1 MKHIILV
8 AETGADIPPE
18 TAHRYG
24 IYIVPMHVAFGDA
37 TRDDGDFPSEEIC
50 AYYERTRELPKTS
63 GSTPEDF
70 IRAFDQIHAEYPEAH
85 ILHLAYSAA
94 TTCSYQSARI
104 AAEDRDYVTSLDT
117 KAVTIGQY
125 SIVVRM
131 AQLLEEH
138 PEREIG
144 QAVPAAEELIRR
156 SRMCFIPDEL
166 EYLRAGGRVS
176 NAAALCGKLLSI
188 HPRIELLDGRLVAT
202 KKLRGRMAKLAPNLV
217 EEFAAQEHLER
228 DELWL
233 VWTPGF
239 PDELR
244 APVEESAKRCGFQ
257 RVTWAKAGGVITT
270 HGGPAAFGVAGFTEN

>member
-1 MKHIILV
+1 MKHIILA

-18 TAHRYG
+18 TARRYG

-50 AYYERTRELPKTS
+50 AYYERTHELPKTS
-63 GSTPEDF
+63 GSTPEGF

-117 KAVTIGQY
+117 KTVTIGQY
-125 SIVVRM
+125 SIVVSM
-131 AQLLEEH
+131 AKLLEAH
-138 PEREIG
+138 PKWEIG
-144 QAVPAAEELIRR
+144 QIVPAAEELIRR

-166 EYLRAGGRVS
+166 EYLRAGDRVS
-176 NAAALCGKLLSI
+176 NAVALCGKLLGI

-202 KKLRGRMAKLAPNLV
+202 KKLRGKMARLAPSLV

-257 RVTWAKAGGVITT
+257 RVTWVKAGGVITT